1 MKMAGVPIP
10 KFAVPNRDSN
20 RVQNPQGETS
30 AQHQERMNQVREV
43 HRQRLEKLTGGPS
56 QSVPDPLA
64 IRTPR
69 KTRVQR

>member
-1 MKMAGVPIP
+1 MAGNPIP
-10 KFAVPNRDSN
+10 TFPIRNRDSN

-30 AQHQERMNQVREV
+30 AQHQERMNQIREV
-43 HRQRLEKLTGGPS
+43 HRQRLSQLTGGPD
-56 QSVPDPLA
+56 QSVPDPVA